1 MNLPV
6 FRDFPHRSSPYRWFQ
21 AQSHRLSAIWLILPK
36 SMVYCN
42 QNTTEVV
49 PLKTRLLAAFLSL
62 LMLFTV
68 IPVEALC
75 AESDLAM
82 YTDSHSDPQAG
93 TEADALFTQ
102 YAAQTLY
109 SGGISLWGSY
119 SGDMLKGNERILY
132 DALVPMIRQIAS
144 GQRASTSISVGQ
156 DVTDNNGDFYPADV
170 SAVFPDATLAG
181 GALARVMAALVSDL
195 PYELYWYDKVTGC
208 KMFYFRTSKSILQ
221 ITLQFHVA
229 DNYQGSGTFCVDT
242 VKAGVPSAAAAYAA
256 SIVESFAD
264 QSDYRK
270 LLGYKNSICELTDY
284 NFGAL
289 NMDFS
294 TQVDPWQLIYVFDRD
309 PDTKVVCEGYAK
321 AFQYLCDLTDFQSDV
336 ICISVPGLMDGESH
350 MWNIVSIEGKSFLAD
365 ITNSDHGAVDYDS
378 HLFLVGGGGNI
389 AQGYLVG
396 NFRYSY
402 DEVCPMIWGSGRNS
416 ILNLSDKAYSPDGES
431 CSHKATLIN
440 QVEPGCTKAGY
451 SGDSVCAY
459 CGVVLAEGEVIPSKG
474 HTWDSGTR
482 EESLIT
488 FTCGDCGTQYSLNIP
503 EPTETQPTEPDPTE
517 TQPTE
522 PKPTEPKPTESQP
535 TEPRPTEPEPSVS
548 RVFGADRYATAFQAA
563 DTLRE
568 LLGVEKFPCII
579 VACGTNF
586 PDALAGTYLAAKK
599 SAPILLVKGSNVAQ
613 INAYIQNNLA
623 QGGTVYLLGGSSVV
637 PDSVGRGIPG
647 TTVRR
652 LGGANRYDTNLQILR
667 EAGVTTE
674 DIVICTGKNF
684 ADSLS
689 VSAVGLPILLV
700 KDGLTE
706 DQKDFLAATSGKK
719 IITGGTAAVNSTVE
733 RQLAVYGSVI
743 RLAGTTRYE
752 TSILVAKAFFP
763 KANRAVL
770 AYAQNFPDGLSG
782 GPLAYSLSA
791 PLILTATGKDA
802 FATAYT
808 AETGIRRGLVLGGSS
823 LISDETVSRIFGTE

>member
-1 MNLPV
+1 M
-6 FRDFPHRSSPYRWFQ
+6 
-21 AQSHRLSAIWLILPK
+21 I
-36 SMVYCN
+36 YCN

-49 PLKTRLLAAFLSL
+49 SLKTRLLAVFLCL

-68 IPVEALC
+68 IPVEVFS

-82 YTDSHSDPQAG
+82 YTDSYSDPQAG

-109 SGGISLWGSY
+109 GSGISLCSSY

-132 DALVPMIRQIAS
+132 DALVPLIRQIAS

-156 DVTDNNGDFYPADV
+156 DVTDNYGDFYPADV
-170 SAVFPDATLAG
+170 STVFPDASLSG
-181 GALARVMAALVSDL
+181 GALARVTAALVSDL
-195 PYELYWYDKVTGC
+195 PYELYWYDKVSGC

-229 DNYQGSGTFCVDT
+229 DNYQGSDTFCVDT
-242 VKAGVPSAAAAYAA
+242 AKAGIPSAAAAYAA
-256 SIVESFAD
+256 SIVESFAG
-264 QSDYRK
+264 QSDYYK
-270 LLGYKNSICELTDY
+270 LLGYKNIICELTDY

-289 NMDFS
+289 NLSFS
-294 TQVDPWQLIYVFDRD
+294 AQVDPWQLIYVFDRD

-321 AFQYLCDLTDFQSDV
+321 AFQYLCDLTVFQSDV
-336 ICISVPGLMDGESH
+336 LCISVPGLMDGERH
-350 MWNIVSIEGKSFLAD
+350 MWNIVSIEGESFLAD
-365 ITNSDHGAVDYDS
+365 VTNSDHGAVDYDS
-378 HLFLVGGGGNI
+378 HLFLVGGEGNI
-389 AQGYLVG
+389 AKGYQVG

-402 DEVCPMIWGSGRNS
+402 DDICPMIWGSGSGS
-416 ILNLSDKAYSPDGES
+416 ILNLSDKAYAPDGES
-431 CSHKATLIN
+431 CTHEATLIN
-440 QVEPGCTKAGY
+440 QLAPGCTKAGY

-459 CGVVLAEGEVIPSKG
+459 CSVVLAEGQVIPPKG
-474 HTWDSGTR
+474 HAWDSGTR

-488 FTCGDCGTQYSLNIP
+488 FTCGNCGAQYSLSIP
-503 EPTETQPTEPDPTE
+503 EPTETQPTEPEPTD

-522 PKPTEPKPTESQP
+522 AQP
-535 TEPRPTEPEPSVS
+535 TEPQPTEPESSVS

-647 TTVRR
+647 TTVKR
-652 LGGANRYDTNLQILR
+652 LGGANRYDTNLQILQ

-700 KDGLTE
+700 KDSLTE
-706 DQKDFLAATSGKK
+706 NQKDFLAATSGKK

-782 GPLAYSLSA
+782 GPLAYCLEA

-802 FATAYT
+802 FAAAYT
-808 AETGIRRGLVLGGSS
+808 TEMGIRQGLVLGGSS